1 MPTAEGRELGLGDG
15 GLCRQLAKPVRSL
28 GRVFV
33 PLQWKAR
40 KEIRRVEEMRM
51 EGGGAED
58 GGSERLRRE
67 GECRARAQEIRATLA
82 APLSHPQ
89 YQKTVI

>member
-1 MPTAEGRELGLGDG
+1 
-15 GLCRQLAKPVRSL
+15 
-28 GRVFV
+28 V

-67 GECRARAQEIRATLA
+67 GECRARAQEISGGGGGGR
-82 APLSHPQ
+82 
-89 YQKTVI
+89 